1 MLAHFLPRSL
11 FRLPSERKQ
20 PGKRYSLRKK
30 SSEYPIAGLIL
41 RVSKQKGQGLVE
53 LGLVIPLLV
62 VIVIGLLDLGRAY
75 FSVII
80 INNAAREGARYLSSH
95 RSDLGDGFIGTI
107 AAAQQEAQGTI
118 VTIAPSDVTASCT
131 DNDDPSDGKCDTN
144 YPYSYPVIVTVRTT
158 FKPIMWPGTFTFY
171 RTAKMLVP

>member
-1 MLAHFLPRSL
+1 MLAHFLPLSHM
-11 FRLPSERKQ
+11 RLPSERKKA
-20 PGKRYSLRKK
+20 GKRYSPGQNPGK
-30 SSEYPIAGLIL
+30 YPLASLIL
-41 RVSKQKGQGLVE
+41 RASKQKGQGLVE
-53 LGLVIPLLV
+53 LGIVIPFLV

-107 AAAQQEAQGTI
+107 AAAQQETQGTI

-131 DNDDPSDGKCDTN
+131 DNDDDGKCDTD
-144 YPYSYPVIVTVRTT
+144 YPYSYPVVVTVRTT